1 MATGGTIIKEIAFF
15 GHIFLATGGSAL
27 NEVILCLFSHLSS
40 PTQLHCIPFL
50 KGATAKTA

>member
-27 NEVILCLFSHLSS
+27 KKIILAPRDRDIAGALWSHVTLV
-40 PTQLHCIPFL
+40 
-50 KGATAKTA
+50 

>member
-27 NEVILCLFSHLSS
+27 IV
-40 PTQLHCIPFL
+40 
-50 KGATAKTA
+50 GDW